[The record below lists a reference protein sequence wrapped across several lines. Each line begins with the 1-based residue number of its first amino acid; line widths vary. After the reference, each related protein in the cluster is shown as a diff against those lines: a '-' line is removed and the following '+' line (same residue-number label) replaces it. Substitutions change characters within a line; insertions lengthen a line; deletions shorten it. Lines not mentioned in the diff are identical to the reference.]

1 MSFQILQR
9 AYAPYGTAAQF
20 PASGDSRLIYRATDT
35 GYLYTWSA
43 SESAYKLAGID
54 PATAVSTHNTA
65 PDAHADIRTALAGKQ
80 DAGSFAGSSTPGGA
94 ATTALECTGN
104 AATATTAADSSKLG
118 GQLPSAF
125 ASASHTHSG
134 YETAMGSPSVDGYLL
149 SSTSA
154 GVRSWV
160 APYSHPETHAQSVI
174 DSSSGWI
181 TTALAGKQAAGS
193 YLTTTGTAA
202 DSAKLGGV
210 AASGYSQTS
219 HTHNYAG
226 SSSAG
231 GAATTALA
239 CTGNAATATTAASCT
254 GNSAT
259 ATTASSC
266 SGNAA
271 TATTLATARTLTI
284 GSKANTFDGSAD
296 KAWTLAEIGAAS
308 TTALTTEATTRATND
323 NALWAALY
331 AEQCGGTECII
342 PLAATGDGSG
352 VLTLRLWSDVA
363 NTAKI
368 SAGAFYGEI
377 GGTTNLGQSVSM
389 TAGQYTTFYIKLPAS
404 TTATLTITY
413 GWALTKWGQIGTD
426 FVVEATNA
434 PKLNGLNT
442 KYIPANV
449 TTIRIHTN
457 LNAGVVAGTTY
468 QWASAT
474 YILFSGSSI
483 TLSGTTYPWASAT
496 SIIFSGSSMTLSGT
510 TYPWVAATFVYFSGS
525 SMTLSGTTYPWT
537 SATTIQFNGNS
548 MTLTANLSTS
558 CLTTGNLF
566 LYLAGTG
573 IAVAYPT
580 TRIWPTTMR
589 FVYLRPSSGSMVTA
603 DVDRLFIDVDA
614 TCTTAVNE
622 KIFDARGNCGAVT
635 SASSAARASLAAKG
649 FEVSY
654 NNS

>member
-1 MSFQILQR
+1 MSFQILRR

-35 GYLYTWSA
+35 GYLYTWDA

-54 PATAVSTHNTA
+54 PATVQSDISTLQGNVATLTQGIQDAVSTHNTA
-65 PDAHADIRTALAGKQ
+65 TDAHADIRSALDGKQ
-80 DAGSFAGSSTPGGA
+80 P
-94 ATTALECTGN
+94 
-104 AATATTAADSSKLG
+104 
-118 GQLPSAF
+118 
-125 ASASHTHSG
+125 
-134 YETAMGSPSVDGYLL
+134 
-149 SSTSA
+149 
-154 GVRSWV
+154 
-160 APYSHPETHAQSVI
+160 
-174 DSSSGWI
+174 
-181 TTALAGKQAAGS
+181 AGS

-226 SSSAG
+226 SSTPG

-296 KAWTLAEIGAAS
+296 KAWSLAEIGAAS
-308 TTALTTEATTRATND
+308 TTALTTEATTRANRD

-377 GGTTNLGQSVSM
+377 GGATNLGQSVDM
-389 TAGQYTTFYIKLPAS
+389 TAGAYTTFYIKLPAS

-413 GWALTKWGQIGTD
+413 GWALTKWGQGGTECI
-426 FVVEATNA
+426 VEATNA

-449 TTIRIHTN
+449 TTIRIYASLH
-457 LNAGVVAGTTY
+457 AGVVAGTTY
-468 QWASAT
+468 PWTSAI
-474 YILFSGSSI
+474 YIFFYGNLM
-483 TLSGTTYPWASAT
+483 TLSGATYPWASAT
-496 SIIFSGSSMTLSGT
+496 TILFSGSSMTLSGT
-510 TYPWVAATFVYFSGS
+510 TYPWSSATQIVFNGNL
-525 SMTLSGTTYPWT
+525 MTLIGTTYPWS
-537 SATTIQFNGNS
+537 SATYIQFSGNL

-558 CLTTGNLF
+558 CLTTGNLNV
-566 LYLAGTG
+566 YLAGTG
-573 IAVAYPT
+573 IAVTYPT
-580 TRIWPTTMR
+580 TRTWPTSMR
-589 FVYLRPSSGSMVTA
+589 QVYLRPSSGSMPTA
-603 DVDRLFIDVDA
+603 DTDRLFIDIDA
-614 TCTTAVNE
+614 TCTTASTE
-622 KIFDARGNCGAVT
+622 KVLDARGNCGVVT
-635 SASSAARASLAAKG
+635 AASETARTSLAAKG
-649 FEVSY
+649 FAVSY
-654 NNS
+654 NYNS

>member
-35 GYLYTWSA
+35 GYLYTWDA

-54 PATAVSTHNTA
+54 PATAPYLGLHA
-65 PDAHADIRTALAGKQ
+65 QADDAAR
-80 DAGSFAGSSTPGGA
+80 
-94 ATTALECTGN
+94 
-104 AATATTAADSSKLG
+104 LG
-118 GQLPSAF
+118 GQLPSYYAQAGHVHTF
-125 ASASHTHSG
+125 AGLTSKPTTLAGYGITDAAAASHTHSG
-134 YETAMGSPSVDGYLL
+134 YETAIGNPSANGYLL

-160 APYSHPETHAQSVI
+160 APYSHPATHAQSVI

-202 DSAKLGGV
+202 DSAKLGGQLPSYY
-210 AASGYSQTS
+210 AQAG

-226 SSSAG
+226 SSTPG

-271 TATTLATARTLTI
+271 TATALATARTLTI

-308 TTALTTEATTRATND
+308 TTALTTEATTRVTND

-331 AEQCGGTECII
+331 AEQTGGTTCEI

-389 TAGQYTTFYIKLPAS
+389 TAGQFTTFYIKLPAS
-404 TTATLTITY
+404 ATATLTITY
-413 GWALTKWGQIGTD
+413 GWALTKWGQNGTECI
-426 FVVEATNA
+426 VEATNS
-434 PKLNGLNT
+434 PKLNSFNV
-442 KYIPANV
+442 KYIPQNV
-449 TTIRIHTN
+449 ATIRIYSN
-457 LNAGVVAGTTY
+457 LGASIITGSTRSWT
-468 QWASAT
+468 SAT
-474 YILFSGSSI
+474 YIMFSGN
-483 TLSGTTYPWASAT
+483 
-496 SIIFSGSSMTLSGT
+496 
-510 TYPWVAATFVYFSGS
+510 

-537 SATTIQFNGNS
+537 SATYISLGGSSMTLSGITYPWTAAASIYFGGNS
-548 MTLTANLSTS
+548 MTISGTTYPWVAATYIAFFGSSMTLSADLSTS
-558 CLTTGNLF
+558 CLTTGNLS
-566 LYLAGTG
+566 LSLSGTG
-573 IAVAYPT
+573 IAVTYTT

-589 FVYLRPSSGSMVTA
+589 QVYLRPSVGSMPTA
-603 DVDRLFIDVDA
+603 DTDRLFIDVDA
-614 TCTTAVNE
+614 TCTTASTE
-622 KIFDARGNCGAVT
+622 KVLDTRGNCGAVT
-635 SASSAARASLAAKG
+635 AASSAARASLVAKG
-649 FEVSY
+649 FAVSY
-654 NNS
+654 NS